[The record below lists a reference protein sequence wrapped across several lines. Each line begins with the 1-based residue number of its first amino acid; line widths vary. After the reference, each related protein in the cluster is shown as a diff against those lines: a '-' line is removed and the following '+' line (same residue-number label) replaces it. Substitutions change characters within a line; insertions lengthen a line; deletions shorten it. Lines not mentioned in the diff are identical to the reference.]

1 MAAHQFKEVA
11 SSQGFWAWAVATVGA
26 RLPIAMAPLALVLAA
41 EASTGSYGF
50 GGIVVAAHTI
60 GEIVGSPIMGRI
72 ADRLPAR
79 SVLVVTLTAQAVGF
93 VALAG
98 ILTGAL
104 PQWCAVLLAAA
115 VGMVAAGVPGALR
128 SRLMRMVPDRAA
140 AAALS
145 VDSAVNQ
152 VCWGAA
158 PVIVTAVA
166 AVAPDQVLLL
176 VAGPAILSAGACLL
190 MPKIST
196 APQSSTAGATVAGTV
211 RSLSDVLAATVL
223 LRMALGV
230 LAVAAVPA
238 FTAADHTAVAG
249 LALGAYAVATGV
261 GAITLGS
268 ARQPDVDAA
277 RGASRSLVLLALA
290 LSPAAL
296 VADSVIGLVA
306 VFVVVGF
313 IEGPTAVALSLAVQ
327 QRIAPDSRATAFSV
341 QYAALGVGFALGSIA
356 LGPLL
361 TATSPADAITCIGF
375 TIVVGAFA
383 LVRWQHRDGV
393 V

>member
-1 MAAHQFKEVA
+1 MAAHQFREVA
-11 SSQGFWAWAVATVGA
+11 SSRGFWAWAVATMGA

-93 VALAG
+93 VALAW

-166 AVAPDQVLLL
+166 VAAVAPAQVLLL
-176 VAGPAILSAGACLL
+176 VAGPAVLSAGACLL
-190 MPKIST
+190 MPKIS
-196 APQSSTAGATVAGTV
+196 AAAQSSTAGATVAGTV

-230 LAVAAVPA
+230 LAVAAVPT
-238 FTAADHTAVAG
+238 FTAADHAAVAG

-327 QRIAPDSRATAFSV
+327 QRIAFDGSSV
-341 QYAALGVGFALGSIA
+341 T
-356 LGPLL
+356 P
-361 TATSPADAITCIGF
+361 
-375 TIVVGAFA
+375 
-383 LVRWQHRDGV
+383 
-393 V
+393 